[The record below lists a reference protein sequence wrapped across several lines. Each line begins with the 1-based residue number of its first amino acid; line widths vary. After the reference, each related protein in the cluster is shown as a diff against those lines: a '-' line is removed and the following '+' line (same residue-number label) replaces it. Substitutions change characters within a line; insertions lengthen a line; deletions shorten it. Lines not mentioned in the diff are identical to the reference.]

1 MAESGS
7 GSESSNEGSILMQL
21 SGDLALAVERSAA
34 ATVTVYARRRQ
45 AASGIVWGTDGTIL
59 TADHVIE
66 RDEEIQIGLAG
77 GQKVQATVIGRD
89 PGTDLA
95 VLRAQGA
102 ALTAAERGPLP
113 GVGNLVLAV
122 ARPDSDGPMATLGVV
137 SAVGGPVRTGRGG
150 QLERFI
156 RSDAILYPGFSG
168 GPLVDGA
175 GRAVGINT
183 SHLAR
188 GSGIAIPVETAARVV
203 EAILSH
209 GHVRRGYLGI
219 SSQPVP
225 LPPAAAAKAGGQASA
240 LLVLRVEP
248 EGPAEKGGL
257 IIGDILVSLAGTPVR
272 DIDDLQQLLG
282 SDGVGQALTA
292 TVLRGGEPHN
302 LTITIGERS

>member
-1 MAESGS
+1 MAEV
-7 GSESSNEGSILMQL
+7 SSAPGGDGGVLMQL
-21 SGDLALAVERSAA
+21 SDGLARAVERSAA
-34 ATVTVYARRRQ
+34 ATVTVHARRRQ
-45 AASGIVWGTDGTIL
+45 AASGIVWSTNGTIL

-66 RDEEIQIGLAG
+66 RDEEIQVELAG
-77 GQKVQATVIGRD
+77 GQKFSAAVVGRD

-95 VLRAQGA
+95 VLRVQGNEPA
-102 ALTAAERGPLP
+102 PIERGPLP

-122 ARPDSDGPMATLGVV
+122 ARPDGDGPMATLGVV

-150 QLERFI
+150 QLEKFI

-188 GSGIAIPVETAARVV
+188 GSGVAIPVEIAAWVV

-209 GHVRRGYLGI
+209 GHVRRGFLGI
-219 SSQPVP
+219 SSQPVQ
-225 LPPAAAAKAGGQASA
+225 LPAAAAGKAGGQTSG
-240 LLVLRVEP
+240 LLVLRVEAG
-248 EGPAEKGGL
+248 GPAEKGGA
-257 IIGDILVSLAGTPVR
+257 IISDILVSLSGEPVR
-272 DIDDLQQLLG
+272 DIDDLQRLLT
-282 SDGVGQALTA
+282 SERVGQAVTA